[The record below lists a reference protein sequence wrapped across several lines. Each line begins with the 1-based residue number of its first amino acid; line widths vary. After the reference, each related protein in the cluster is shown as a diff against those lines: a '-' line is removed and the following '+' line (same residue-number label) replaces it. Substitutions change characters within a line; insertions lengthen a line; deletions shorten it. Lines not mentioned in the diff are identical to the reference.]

1 MTDLDVHDA
10 GLEDELASAITSEL
24 MDIPVDVMDDG
35 NAYGNHTNNC
45 SFMHSSILAT
55 YSTNLS
61 IFRNKTVLLNL
72 DFSHSIEREK
82 VPRIWECLS
91 QSTKAKSQLKINPV

>member
-35 NAYGNHTNNC
+35 NAYG
-45 SFMHSSILAT
+45 I
-55 YSTNLS
+55 TNL
-61 IFRNKTVLLNL
+61 FQGLMHFVL
-72 DFSHSIEREK
+72 
-82 VPRIWECLS
+82 
-91 QSTKAKSQLKINPV
+91 TM